1 MHNRIRGEV
10 SPAASPPLPNLEW
23 DDQLASKAEQWAQG
37 CDFLTIK
44 TNQVLSVQLVKT
56 LQLIKFVTSCDK
68 IYCVFNI
75 KDPIHGGIK
84 HWESEKSHWTYG
96 NSDTGCTR
104 GSCGHYTQVCTGGS
118 CGHYTQIIWAA
129 TTKIGCGV
137 YTCSQFSSSDGGDM
151 SGFDGYKYLVCN
163 YYQAGNYLVN
173 LLTKPGKEERKQQE
187 ETNQQK
193 EEHQLGMG
201 NNRRRN
207 TNG

>member
-1 MHNRIRGEV
+1 M
-10 SPAASPPLPNLEW
+10 PEW

-37 CDFLTIK
+37 CDFSH
-44 TNQVLSVQLVKT
+44 NQ
-56 LQLIKFVTSCDK
+56 DK
-68 IYCVFNI
+68 SSALGTVGENI
-75 KDPIHGGIK
+75 AINQDPIHGGIK

-104 GSCGHYTQVCTGGS
+104 GS

-163 YYQAGNYLVN
+163 YYQAGNYPGEPPYK
-173 LLTKPGKEERKQQE
+173 TGKGGEKTTGGDKPTEGGTPTGGW
-187 ETNQQK
+187 ETTGGETPTGGWETTGEGGTQTGGW
-193 EEHQLGMG
+193 ETIEA
-201 NNRRRN
+201 
-207 TNG
+207 